1 MRTIAPIVESFNVKN
16 YCQSILFGNFIFRM
30 PYKKKLF
37 FVIGATAARAFVR
50 LVNSASNWEAKR
62 STRRRRHGARPHRH
76 SRQGKAAARTFPD
89 GGLRAFRISGCVW
102 SYQLM
107 TLY

>member
-37 FVIGATAARAFVR
+37 FVIGATAPWAFVR
-50 LVNSASNWEAKR
+50 LVNSASN
-62 STRRRRHGARPHRH
+62 RRRSALPGVVGTVRGLTATLDKEKPPPGLFRTAACELFGYQVVFGAT
-76 SRQGKAAARTFPD
+76 S
-89 GGLRAFRISGCVW
+89 S
-102 SYQLM
+102 
-107 TLY
+107 